1 MLDPRTP
8 NFVFPSLR
16 DRVAII
22 TGAGQGLGSAFAK
35 AFAASGAIAVIA
47 ERNGELGE
55 AVAGEIGRASCR
67 ERV

>member
-22 TGAGQGLGSAFAK
+22 TGAGRGLGSAFAK
-35 AFAASGAIAVIA
+35 
-47 ERNGELGE
+47 
-55 AVAGEIGRASCR
+55 VATRRVRALLLR
-67 ERV
+67 